1 MKDHLLRSSAKVK
14 VIVRSLSFEGQG
26 LGDTHNKKV
35 LSHETVYDIL
45 LQDLQFGQFYH
56 CDCMIYRHY
65 LLN

>member
-35 LSHETVYDIL
+35 LSDETAYESVTGFAVWTVL
-45 LQDLQFGQFYH
+45 LL
-56 CDCMIYRHY
+56 
-65 LLN
+65 